1 MVIAWFTVCVV
12 LITLSFSAQA
22 NNTKRI
28 LVLNSY
34 HQGYRWSDAIMEGI
48 RSEFRNTGFKVEL
61 WYEYMDTLRY
71 APETIVPYLEK
82 LYQVKFHRHQFDVI
96 IVSDNNAFEFLL
108 SHRGALFP
116 DVPIVFAGINNFDE
130 SMIRRHTAI
139 TGVTEEVDIMS
150 TVETIFDLHPHTKT
164 IAVIGDATSTNEAY
178 LNELHTIVH
187 SLHEG
192 VNILELS
199 YSTMGELKEK
209 LRNLTEFDVI
219 LCLSVNK
226 DQTGAFLSVDD
237 KLALIADHSNVPVYT
252 LWGNYIGLGPLGGV
266 VTSGELQGRHAV
278 RMAARLLHGESAE
291 MIKVIRVSPNTPMFD
306 YAQMQRFGISRSA
319 LPEGSVLVNEP
330 QTLYYRYQTLIWVT
344 VTFVILQSMII
355 IMLAANTKWRKKAES
370 ALRESTKKYLRLFN
384 GAEVP
389 ILEQDFAHVI
399 ARLQQLREEGITDLK
414 LYLQKNTA
422 VVTKFVNG
430 IKISDANESALRLFR
445 AHSKRELLSNVDAI
459 LRPLPTEVY
468 IDKICAIWARK
479 KAFRAECSL
488 NTVEGKE
495 LSVVLSMP
503 VPGESEA
510 STRVPV
516 SVFDITDRKRIEMS
530 LHKLSSAVEQSG
542 SAVMITDKKGVI
554 EYVNPRFTEVTGYTA
569 REIIGQT
576 TPILQNLNNSRG
588 EQQELSE
595 VVLSGQDWHGEI
607 HDRRKDGK
615 SYWALT
621 SISPILDECGSI
633 THFVAVSEDVTQ
645 LKDTQMRM
653 EQLAFYD
660 TLTGLENRRLFKKRL
675 EQAVKAAQ
683 RTGKSVA
690 LLYLDLDQFKRIND
704 TLGHDAGDALLTK
717 VAEGLRV
724 CVRREDTAAR
734 IGGDEFTVLLPDVG
748 SAAGASI
755 VAQNIL
761 RFLRS
766 PVKLAAQEVIVTA
779 SIGITLAPNDSVDAE
794 ALMKY
799 ADLAMYQAKEKGR
812 NNYQFFTEEM
822 NLAVSERLFLENE
835 LRRALEQDQFTLYY
849 QPLISLRDQ
858 HIVSL
863 EALMRW
869 EHPQLGTL
877 SPERFIKV
885 AEDSGL
891 IVPIGNGVLRKA
903 CHQAKILHAR
913 GVPTT
918 KMAFNLSARQFHEPT
933 LLSIIKEILTDTD
946 LKGNWLGLELTES
959 VFLETTEQTKQVMR
973 QLRALGLSISIDD
986 FGTGYSSLSFLKRFP
1001 IDTIKIDRSFVRDI
1015 PRNPNDAEITT
1026 AIIAMAHKLHLK
1038 VVAEGV
1044 ETPEQLAFLAEHQA
1058 DYVQGYLFSKP
1069 LPFHQMSELLRKG
1082 IQALQFKFRNSNEPY
1097 PLH

>member
-1 MVIAWFTVCVV
+1 MIAWFTVCVV

-71 APETIVPYLEK
+71 APETVVPYLEK

-96 IVSDNNAFEFLL
+96 IVSDDNAFEFLL
-108 SHRGALFP
+108 SRRDALFP
-116 DVPIVFAGINNFDE
+116 DVPIVFAGINNLDE
-130 SMIRRHTAI
+130 SMIRHHTAI

-150 TVETIFDLHPHTKT
+150 TIETVFDLHPHTKT
-164 IAVIGDATSTNEAY
+164 IAVIGDATSTNKAY

-187 SLHEG
+187 SLHED

-199 YSTMGELKEK
+199 YSTMAELKEK
-209 LRNLTEFDVI
+209 LRDLTEFDVI
-219 LCLSVNK
+219 LCLSV
-226 DQTGAFLSVDD
+226 DQDRTGSSLSVDE
-237 KLALIADHSNVPVYT
+237 KLALIADYSNVPVYT

-278 RMAARLLHGESAE
+278 RMAARLLHGEAAE
-291 MIKVIRVSPNTPMFD
+291 MIKMIRVSPNLPMFD
-306 YAQMQRFGISRSA
+306 YAQMKRFGIPRSA

-330 QTLYYRYQTLIWVT
+330 QTFYYRYPTLIWVT
-344 VTFVILQSMII
+344 VTFVLLQSMII
-355 IMLAANTKWRKKAES
+355 IMLAINTKRRKKAES
-370 ALRESTKKYLRLFN
+370 ALRESTKKYLRIFN

-389 ILEQDFAHVI
+389 ILEQDFTDVI

-414 LYLQKNTA
+414 LYLQKNSA
-422 VVTKFVNG
+422 VVSKFVNG
-430 IKISDANESALRLFR
+430 IKISDANEAALRLFR
-445 AHSKRELLSNVDAI
+445 AHSKRELLSQVDAI

-510 STRVPV
+510 SAHVPV

-595 VVLSGQDWHGEI
+595 VILSGQDWHGEI

-615 SYWALT
+615 PYWALT

-633 THFVAVSEDVTQ
+633 THFVAVSEDVTE

-660 TLTGLENRRLFKKRL
+660 PLTGLENRRLFRKRL
-675 EQAVKAAQ
+675 EHAIKVAQ

-690 LLYLDLDQFKRIND
+690 LLYLDLDQFKRVND

-717 VAEGLRV
+717 VAEELRV
-724 CVRREDTAAR
+724 CVRREDTVAR

-766 PVKLAAQEVIVTA
+766 PVKLATQEVIVTA
-779 SIGITLAPNDSVDAE
+779 SIGITLAPDDGVEAE

-799 ADLAMYQAKEKGR
+799 ADLAMYQAKETGR

-822 NLAVSERLFLENE
+822 NLVVSERLFLENE

-849 QPLISLRDQ
+849 QPLISLHDQ
-858 HIVSL
+858 QIVSL

-877 SPERFIKV
+877 SPERFIRV

-913 GVPTT
+913 GAPTI

-946 LKGNWLGLELTES
+946 LEGNWLGLELSES
-959 VFLETTEQTKQVMR
+959 VFLETTEQTKQVMG

-1001 IDTIKIDRSFVRDI
+1001 IDTVKIDRSFVRDI
-1015 PRNPNDAEITT
+1015 PRDPNDAEITT
-1026 AIIAMAHKLHLK
+1026 AVIAMAHKLHLK

-1069 LPFHQMSELLRKG
+1069 LPFQQMSELLRKG
-1082 IQALQFKFRNSNEPY
+1082 IQALQFKFPGSNEPY